1 MNSDPALRIDLARAS
16 LLGIVV
22 GKLPESPK
30 HQEFKMKKIL
40 VAAALLAGMSFAQDA
55 EVRPVRTIAPILME
69 KGDSLRKLDSA
80 LMAQKRA
87 EFHATMEEQR
97 AKDSAMFANRLP
109 DSLRS
114 RIEARVRDF
123 KSHKASFDS
132 AKDVDSARIAGF
144 KLKADSLRKSWEA
157 KRDSQVANIR
167 DTAVQAKVRARIA
180 EISAQREAIKAKI
193 EARKATLEAKRAE
206 LKAKIEA
213 AKAEEATTTTP

>member
-1 MNSDPALRIDLARAS
+1 
-16 LLGIVV
+16 
-22 GKLPESPK
+22 
-30 HQEFKMKKIL
+30 MKKIL
-40 VAAALLAGMSFAQDA
+40 VAAALLAGMSFAQNT
-55 EVRPVRTIAPILME
+55 EVRPVRTIAPILFE

-80 LMAQKRA
+80 LMVQKRA
-87 EFHATMEEQR
+87 ELHATLEEQR
-97 AKDSAMFANRLP
+97 AKDSALFANRVP
-109 DSLRS
+109 ESLKT

-132 AKDVDSARIAGF
+132 LKGVDSAKMAGF
-144 KLKADSLRKSWEA
+144 KVKADSLRKSWEA

-167 DTAVQAKVRARIA
+167 DTAVQAKVKARIA

-213 AKAEEATTTTP
+213 AKAEEPTVTP